1 MYTVTRKIKLALCFT
16 SAAVL
21 LPKVACAQTD
31 ANVVSELDSL
41 DSASRLELPLS
52 PEHSTGASL
61 LEDTPVGIIEPE
73 YSKDLAE
80 LESHV
85 QPSAFHIGIQT
96 KVAEL
101 EQEADARMSG
111 CTLDRVVQP
120 EFTKVADLED
130 KIPNLS
136 TCTPDNAAQPEF
148 TSKRSPQQLGNAEL
162 ETKQLSPTS
171 YASQNLPLVAELD
184 KPLNQEKPKQPKQ
197 NSSDDPNYIA
207 PPRKSPKEK
216 VDPFTTT
223 IILNGTAISHL
234 TEGEFLMGV
243 NFGDSQNTIFD
254 VNNIF
259 KLNSQNRKSLTRNN
273 IFTLEQT
280 GDYLQLQTVGQSRE
294 IEVSIK
300 EPQTLL
306 GTQIQL
312 SLTASCTFPGT
323 NPEDICTYTPGIAT
337 DRNSVDPDTLIPT
350 NIFQASQVGKVV
362 TPESLTA
369 IKEPGFQTGVNNEG
383 IGVDLFFPNAGSTP
397 GNNQGNKILVTREEE
412 SENTPVA
419 IYSRV
424 RQIVKLNDR
433 KAVIGRTVRGF
444 GFILNDENTL
454 LNTILQLGH
463 LVLPDAVPKINGSSQ
478 PANSNVNNNLFYAAN
493 NVRLPPNSFTIYHAG
508 LGSAESL
515 QGKVTNLS
523 QVSPAIFNGIWLGV
537 TPVIER
543 NFSAKTRYEI
553 TGPRIT
559 LFEDGEEG
567 GPGSNVSVLSVVNNE
582 SFSTGTLK
590 KFYSQVYLKNFSQDV
605 NYTTTFMNREET
617 SYVPHISLT
626 GDITGTKDIIRYYTG
641 AFGVDKIQGYLGA
654 DFTRNTVN
662 KWTFSGGVIAY
673 INPDKDY
680 YSQVQGSVVKRIP
693 LSRKANLIFSSG
705 FNYALDR
712 EFQGRDFVNA
722 LTVGARVNIG
732 DVSIGLV
739 NYFGDILPDSVE
751 NTLFLD
757 LTVKFNDY
765 FNITGYYTPINESS
779 SRSRVGARAQ
789 FKLGNKYNSSAL
801 TLSWTNSDYNL
812 GTHPSGEELGVTDN
826 VFTVLLRFGEPA
838 NPFKRGVTKPAK
850 RI

>member
-1 MYTVTRKIKLALCFT
+1 MYTVTCKIKLALCFT

-21 LPKVACAQTD
+21 LPKAACAQTD

-41 DSASRLELPLS
+41 NSASRSELPLS
-52 PEHSTGASL
+52 PEHSTGTSL
-61 LEDTPVGIIEPE
+61 VEDTPVGIIEPE
-73 YSKDLAE
+73 YSKDWAE
-80 LESHV
+80 LEPEV
-85 QPSAFHIGIQT
+85 
-96 KVAEL
+96 
-101 EQEADARMSG
+101 DASVSG

-120 EFTKVADLED
+120 EFTKVTDLEH

-136 TCTPDNAAQPEF
+136 ACTPDNVAQPEF
-148 TSKRSPQQLGNAEL
+148 TSKPSQQQFGHAEL
-162 ETKQLSPTS
+162 ETKHLSPTS
-171 YASQNLPLVAELD
+171 YASHNLPLVAELD
-184 KPLNQEKPKQPKQ
+184 KPPNQEQPEKPKQ

-216 VDPFTTT
+216 VDPLTTT
-223 IILNGTAISHL
+223 LFLNGTVISHL
-234 TEGEFLMGV
+234 TEGEFVVGV
-243 NFGDSQNTIFD
+243 NFGNQNTIFD
-254 VNNIF
+254 VNEIV
-259 KLNSQNRKSLTRNN
+259 KLNSENKKSLTRNN

-280 GDYLQLQTVGQSRE
+280 GDYLQLQTVRQSRE
-294 IEVSIK
+294 VEVSIK

-362 TPESLTA
+362 TPESLAA

-397 GNNQGNKILVTREEE
+397 GNNQGNKILVTREEL

-433 KAVIGRTVRGF
+433 EAVLGRTVRGF

-454 LNTILQLGH
+454 LNTILQLSN
-463 LVLPDAVPKINGSSQ
+463 LALPDAIPKIKGSSQ

-508 LGSAESL
+508 LGRAESL
-515 QGKVTNLS
+515 QGKVANLS
-523 QVSPAIFNGIWLGV
+523 QVPPAIFNGIWLGV

-567 GPGSNVSVLSVVNNE
+567 GPGSNVSVLSVINNE
-582 SFSTGTLK
+582 SFSTGTLRN
-590 KFYSQVYLKNFSQDV
+590 FYSQVYLKNFSQDV
-605 NYTTTFMNREET
+605 NYTTTFMSREET
-617 SYVPHISLT
+617 NYVPHISFT

-641 AFGVDKIQGYLGA
+641 AFGVNKIQGYLGA
-654 DFTRNTVN
+654 DFTRNTV
-662 KWTFSGGVIAY
+662 KGWVFSGGAIAY
-673 INPDKDY
+673 VNPDKDY

-693 LSRKANLIFSSG
+693 LSQKANLIFSSG

-722 LTVGARVNIG
+722 LTVGARINIG
-732 DVSIGLV
+732 DVSMGLV
-739 NYFGDILPDSVE
+739 NYFGDILPDSIE

-765 FNITGYYTPINESS
+765 FNITAYYTPINESS
-779 SRSRVGARAQ
+779 SRSRVGARAE
-789 FKLGNKYNSSAL
+789 FKLGNKYNSSTL

-812 GTHPSGEELGVTDN
+812 GTHPSGEGLGVTDN

-838 NPFKRGVTKPAK
+838 NPFRVTKPAK
-850 RI
+850 RK